1 MIFKFQQGGR
11 AIPPYAVYQPV
22 VIPEPTRDSGASAS
36 KQASAKKGN
45 DLTDKDLLELLTK
58 LDGLP
63 SDMAVLTNT
72 LQNFYID
79 QQNGSIDSTNIAS
92 RYLKTIQQLKV
103 ANFNKKEYEA
113 AYDKVSSN
121 GGINEVAINERGYL
135 YCTNGE
141 DFKLMTIDQLKDSNG
156 EYQALTN
163 SELLQYRAHNTSF
176 ANKNQML
183 YIVKNG
189 IGIET
194 INKLINDSI
203 GNLGSSSD
211 SQEGYGS
218 TKSGDL
224 IQGLEDFKQAIQKS
238 GGQFDG
244 TINDLYKYKY
254 LTKGQA
260 EQAKKAI
267 QYIYQTM
274 PVNAKTLLKVKSDG
288 TDNGAL
294 KLIETLIS
302 SKIDTQSQFDI
313 DLEGGPTADKSGKSK
328 SGKDDTDL
336 KTSLPLNVQKGI
348 GGVDSFVDV
357 DRGDGIHMSVR
368 GTQYNLI
375 NTPNG
380 ESITDTSLSTMLNAS
395 GLQGIVK
402 DLRNIQFG
410 DQKISPEA
418 LSQITYNN
426 TGVTRANLPIKS
438 DGSVNLELLEAY
450 EQAEK
455 ELDVLK
461 DKSPSKVK
469 EIYEKYGI
477 SELLNSDGSY
487 NQRKF
492 APFMVTEGYT
502 TDALSG
508 LKDSDFVK
516 EYRGNED
523 AAVALIQR
531 SLAIGKGKDAQVPEI
546 DTFGWYNPADWF
558 GWTDTI
564 YKGVIYIPIDNN
576 VNAAVFGANQS
587 LDYDE
592 AMQQEE
598 KYQNFEKNANQRSTD
613 SSVLNI

>member
-1 MIFKFQQGGR
+1 MIFKIQQGGR
-11 AIPPYAVYQPV
+11 SIPPYAVYQPTV
-22 VIPEPTRDSGASAS
+22 QPEKVKSAQAA
-36 KQASAKKGN
+36 KQETKGN
-45 DLTDKDLLELLTK
+45 DLTDKDLLEMLQK

-63 SDMAVLTNT
+63 SDMAVLTQT

-79 QQNGSIDSTNIAS
+79 QQNGVIDSTNIAS
-92 RYLKTIQQLKV
+92 RYIKTIQQLKV

-135 YCTNGE
+135 YCTNGK
-141 DFKLMTIDQLKDSNG
+141 DFKLLTVDQLKDSEG
-156 EYQALTN
+156 EYKALTN
-163 SELLQYRAHNTSF
+163 SELLQYRAHYPEF

-183 YIVKNG
+183 AIVKNG
-189 IGIET
+189 IGIES

-313 DLEGGPTADKSGKSK
+313 DLEGGPTANKSGKSK

-348 GGVDSFVDV
+348 GGVDSFVEV

-375 NTPNG
+375 NTPSG
-380 ESITDTSLSTMLNAS
+380 ESIMDTSLATMLNES

-410 DQKISPEA
+410 DQKLSPEA

-455 ELDVLK
+455 ELDILK
-461 DKSPSKVK
+461 DKSPDKVK
-469 EIYEKYGI
+469 EVYDKYDI

-531 SLAIGKGKDAQVPEI
+531 SLAIGKGKDTQVPDI

-576 VNAAVFGANQS
+576 VNAAVYGANQS
-587 LDYDE
+587 LDYNE

-598 KYQNFEKNANQRSTD
+598 KYQNFEKMSNQRSTD

>member
-1 MIFKFQQGGR
+1 MIFKFQQGGS

-22 VIPEPTRDSGASAS
+22 VTPESTRTSSAAAS

-79 QQNGSIDSTNIAS
+79 QQNGTIDSTNIAS
-92 RYLKTIQQLKV
+92 RYIKTIQQLKV

-135 YCTNGE
+135 YCTNGK
-141 DFKLMTIDQLKDSNG
+141 DFKLLTVDQLKDSEG
-156 EYQALTN
+156 EYKALTN
-163 SELLQYRAHNTSF
+163 SELLQYRAHYPEF

-183 YIVKNG
+183 AIVKNG

-194 INKLINDSI
+194 VNKYIHDSI
-203 GNLGSSSD
+203 NNLGSASD
-211 SQEGYGS
+211 SQEGYS
-218 TKSGDL
+218 MTKAGDL
-224 IQGLEDFKQAIQKS
+224 IKGLQDFQQAVQRS
-238 GGQFDG
+238 GGKFDG

-254 LTKGQA
+254 LTKIQA

-288 TDNGAL
+288 SDNGAL
-294 KLIETLIS
+294 KLIETLVS
-302 SKIDTQSQFDI
+302 SKIDTQSQFDL
-313 DLEGGPTADKSGKSK
+313 DLEGGPTADKAGKSK
-328 SGKDDTDL
+328 SGKDNTDL

-380 ESITDTSLSTMLNAS
+380 ESIMDTSLATMLNES

-410 DQKISPEA
+410 DQKLSPEA

-455 ELDVLK
+455 ELDVLR
-461 DKSPSKVK
+461 DKSPDKVK
-469 EIYEKYGI
+469 EVYDKYGI

-531 SLAIGKGKDAQVPEI
+531 SLAIGKGKDVQMPDV

-576 VNAAVFGANQS
+576 VNAAVYGANQS
-587 LDYDE
+587 LDYNE

-598 KYQNFEKNANQRSTD
+598 KYQNFEKNSYQRSTD

>member
-1 MIFKFQQGGR
+1 MIFKFQQGGS
-11 AIPPYAVYQPV
+11 AIPPYAVYQPLV
-22 VIPEPTRDSGASAS
+22 TPEPTRASSAEAS

-79 QQNGSIDSTNIAS
+79 QQNGVIDSTNIAS
-92 RYLKTIQQLKV
+92 RYIKTIQQLKV

-135 YCTNGE
+135 YCTNGK
-141 DFKLMTIDQLKDSNG
+141 DFKLLTVDQLKDSDG
-156 EYQALTN
+156 EYKALTN
-163 SELLQYRAHNTSF
+163 SELLQYRAHYPEF

-183 YIVKNG
+183 AIVKNG
-189 IGIET
+189 IGIES

-302 SKIDTQSQFDI
+302 SKIDIQSQFDI

-328 SGKDDTDL
+328 SGKDNTDL

-426 TGVTRANLPIKS
+426 TGVTRADLPIKS

-455 ELDVLK
+455 ELDILK
-461 DKSPSKVK
+461 DKSPNKVK

-576 VNAAVFGANQS
+576 VNAAVYGANQS
-587 LDYDE
+587 LDYNE

-598 KYQNFEKNANQRSTD
+598 KYQNFEKNSNQRSTD

>member
-1 MIFKFQQGGR
+1 MIFKFQQGGS

-22 VIPEPTRDSGASAS
+22 VTPEATRTSSAAAS

-79 QQNGSIDSTNIAS
+79 QQNGTIDSTNIAS
-92 RYLKTIQQLKV
+92 RYIKTIQQLKV

-135 YCTNGE
+135 YCTNGK
-141 DFKLMTIDQLKDSNG
+141 DFKLLTVDQLKDSEG
-156 EYQALTN
+156 DYKALTN
-163 SELLQYRAHNTSF
+163 SELLQYRAHYPEF

-183 YIVKNG
+183 AIVKNG

-194 INKLINDSI
+194 VNKYIHDSI
-203 GNLGSSSD
+203 NNLGSASD
-211 SQEGYGS
+211 SQEGYS
-218 TKSGDL
+218 MTKAGDL
-224 IQGLEDFKQAIQKS
+224 IKGLQDFQQAVQRS
-238 GGQFDG
+238 GGKFDG

-254 LTKGQA
+254 LTKTQA

-288 TDNGAL
+288 SDNGAL
-294 KLIETLIS
+294 KLIETLVS
-302 SKIDTQSQFDI
+302 SKIDTQSQFDL
-313 DLEGGPTADKSGKSK
+313 DLEGGPTADKAGKSK
-328 SGKDDTDL
+328 SGKDNTDL

-380 ESITDTSLSTMLNAS
+380 ESIMDTSLATMLNES

-410 DQKISPEA
+410 DQKLSPEA

-455 ELDVLK
+455 ELDVLR
-461 DKSPSKVK
+461 DKSPDKVK
-469 EIYEKYGI
+469 EVYDKYGI

-531 SLAIGKGKDAQVPEI
+531 SLAIGKGKDVQMPDV

-576 VNAAVFGANQS
+576 VNAAVYGANQS
-587 LDYDE
+587 LDYNE

-598 KYQNFEKNANQRSTD
+598 KYQNFEKNSYQRSTD